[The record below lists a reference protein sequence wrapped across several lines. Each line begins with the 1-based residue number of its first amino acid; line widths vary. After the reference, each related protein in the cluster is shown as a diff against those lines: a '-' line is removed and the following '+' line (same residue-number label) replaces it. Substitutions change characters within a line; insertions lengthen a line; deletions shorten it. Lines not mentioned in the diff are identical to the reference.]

1 MYFKRRQDRKRT
13 KIVLAIM
20 CETRIIN
27 FMTQIPDEGTPET
40 NIRSKKNLHATLG
53 PFETPFKLYI
63 NINNNNNTCMIKCLT
78 PTNLLTRNTR
88 V

>member
-13 KIVLAIM
+13 KIALAIM

-40 NIRSKKNLHATLG
+40 NIRSKKKTCKQHWALSK
-53 PFETPFKLYI
+53 PFLNFTSTSTTTTIPA
-63 NINNNNNTCMIKCLT
+63 
-78 PTNLLTRNTR
+78 
-88 V
+88 